1 MNKTLAQIAV
11 QAYCDEL
18 SRGSDS
24 MNVASDLEPY
34 EVRCI
39 EAAANAIIEEC
50 AKIADDED
58 GNFTWAGEHRNM
70 VLLQTCAK
78 EIASAIRALKT
89 QATGGEE

>member
-1 MNKTLAQIAV
+1 MSKTLAQIAV

-50 AKIADDED
+50 AKIAEQHQEGFRNEGFED
-58 GNFTWAGEHRNM
+58 REKALRVGAAT
-70 VLLQTCAK
+70 VIIQ
-78 EIASAIRALKT
+78 SIRALKT
-89 QATGGEE
+89 QGET

>member
-1 MNKTLAQIAV
+1 MSKTLAQIAV

-50 AKIADDED
+50 AKALESEAAKVDPRDDRVEKESA
-58 GNFTWAGEHRNM
+58 F
-70 VLLQTCAK
+70 
-78 EIASAIRALKT
+78 EIAAGYVRALKT
-89 QATGGEE
+89 RAKGGEE

>member
-50 AKIADDED
+50 AKVVESFDHTKPGAFDPWTSEQ
-58 GNFTWAGEHRNM
+58 AAAA
-70 VLLQTCAK
+70 L
-78 EIASAIRALKT
+78 RALKT
-89 QATGGEE
+89 QATGGET